1 MSTTLSNGYKL
12 PENGDLGSSWF
23 PDLEFDIQR
32 LNDHS
37 HNGIDSNKL
46 TASSISLITETIALD
61 AYTYDEISNRYKAV
75 IAMPSGLRVDTT
87 NINFRDAVT
96 KEKVYLSIEKASI
109 NTFNVYSMYPLLSE
123 VVYG

>member
-61 AYTYDEISNRYKAV
+61 AYTYDETSNRYKAV
-75 IAMPSGLRVDTT
+75 LAMPSGLRVDTT

>member
-23 PDLEFDIQR
+23 PDLAFDIQR

-46 TASSISLITETIALD
+46 TASSITLLTETLSEEAFTLD
-61 AYTYDEISNRYKAV
+61 AELNKYKTLV
-75 IAMPSGLRVDTT
+75 AMPSGLRVDTT
-87 NINFRDAVT
+87 SINFRDVVT
-96 KEKVYLSIEKASI
+96 KEKVYLSIEKATV
-109 NTFNVYSMYPLLSE
+109 NTFTVFSMYPLLVE
-123 VVYG
+123 VAYG

>member
-23 PDLEFDIQR
+23 PDLAFDIQR

-46 TASSISLITETIALD
+46 TPTSTTLLTESLPADNFALD
-61 AYTYDEISNRYKAV
+61 EATNKYKALV
-75 IAMPSGLRVDTT
+75 SMPSGLRVDHTHVS
-87 NINFRDAVT
+87 FRDVVT
-96 KEKVYLSIEKASI
+96 KERIYLSAEKASI
-109 NTFNVYSMYPLLSE
+109 NTFNVYSMYPLLVE